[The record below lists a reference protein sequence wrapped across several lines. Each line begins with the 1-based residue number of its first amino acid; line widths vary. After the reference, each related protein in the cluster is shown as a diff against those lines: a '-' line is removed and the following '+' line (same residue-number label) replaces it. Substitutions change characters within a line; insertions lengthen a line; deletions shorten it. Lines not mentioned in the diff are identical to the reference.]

1 MVVRRFRLVPA
12 GALVAALAL
21 VAAPQP
27 IRGAGPQ
34 QPPPGQKPP
43 QGQQAQQPP
52 TFRGGVKVVRVD
64 VSVTTKDDRPIT
76 DLTTADFEVAE
87 DGVAQK
93 VDTAQFVRLDG
104 QRKAGDETSLEIR
117 SREHA
122 LAEAARD
129 DVRLFVIFLDD
140 YHIDK
145 IPSVTIPLREGLT
158 TFISKFQPTDLIAI
172 VDPLTPTNAVVFTRS
187 LADLT
192 AIVRQFEGR
201 HNEIF
206 PVKGAAEEAQLR
218 SGDVER
224 LRAEV
229 TLSALEALSVHLGG
243 VREGRK
249 TVIFVSQGPPLMSG
263 GLTLDTELRDVVE
276 AANRANVTIDTVDPR
291 GLGSY
296 TRAADSMYSLAAGTG
311 GRAILNTNAFEIGL
325 RQVVEDASAY
335 YLVGYS
341 PTRTEDDGK
350 YHKISVKVK
359 RSGAHVLAREGYWA
373 PSRKEMDAAAEISN
387 RPQVPGVA
395 SAMKNMARLEPR
407 GAVQAWFGLSR
418 TPDGKTQATLTWEP
432 ATTAPSAPVER
443 LELEIVPAGGRT
455 PVGPQLVVSA
465 TPPGQ
470 RTRPRGSIVLPPG
483 EVLLRFTARS
493 DDGAAI
499 DRWEQPFVIPDLS
512 APAVALATPRFYVA
526 ASLPEVRE
534 LQTAADPTPRAT
546 RVFRQTD
553 RVFVDVECYAGDAA
567 SAPVITAQLLSADG
581 KPLLP
586 LPVPPLQAGKARLE
600 LPIRG
605 LGKGTYLLRVRAE
618 AGGARAD
625 HIMAF
630 RVTP

>member
-1 MVVRRFRLVPA
+1 MAIGRSYLPSA
-12 GALVAALAL
+12 CALVAALAL
-21 VAAPQP
+21 VAAPKP
-27 IRGAGPQ
+27 LVGAGRQ
-34 QPPPGQKPP
+34 QPP
-43 QGQQAQQPP
+43 QGQQPPQNQQPP
-52 TFRGGVKVVRVD
+52 TFRGGVKLVRVD
-64 VSVTTKDDRPIT
+64 VSVTTKDDKPISG
-76 DLTTADFEVAE
+76 LTMADFEVAE

-93 VDTAQFVRLDG
+93 VETAQFVRLDG
-104 QRKAGDETSLEIR
+104 QRKSGDETSLEIR
-117 SREHA
+117 SQEHA

-145 IPSVTIPLREGLT
+145 DPSVTIPLREGLT

-172 VDPLTPTNAVVFTRS
+172 VDPLTPANAIVFTRS

-192 AIVRQFEGR
+192 NIVRQFEGR

-206 PVKGAAEEAQLR
+206 PVKNAAEEAQLR
-218 SGDVER
+218 SGDAER
-224 LRAEV
+224 LRAQV
-229 TLSALEALSVHLGG
+229 TLSALESLSVHLGG
-243 VREGRK
+243 IREGRK
-249 TVIFVSQGPPLMSG
+249 TVIFVSQGPPLLFNGM
-263 GLTLDTELRDVVE
+263 TLDTDLRDVIE

-291 GLGSY
+291 GLDSY
-296 TRAADSMYSLAAGTG
+296 VRAADSLYSLAAGTG
-311 GRAILNTNAFEIGL
+311 GRAILNTNNFELGL
-325 RQVVEDASAY
+325 RQVVDDASAY
-335 YLVGYS
+335 YLIGYS

-359 RSGAHVLAREGYWA
+359 RPGAHVLAREGYWA
-373 PSRKEMDAAAEISN
+373 PSRKEMDAAAEIAS

-395 SAMKNMARLEPR
+395 NAMKNMARLEPR

-418 TPDGKTQATLTWEP
+418 TPEGKTQATLTWDP
-432 ATTAPSAPVER
+432 ATTAPSAPVDR
-443 LELEIVPAGGRT
+443 LELEIVPAGSRT
-455 PVGPQLVVSA
+455 PIGPPLVVPS

-470 RTRPRGSIVLPPG
+470 RTRPRGSILLPPG
-483 EVLLRFTARS
+483 EVLLRFTARTV
-493 DDGAAI
+493 DGAAV
-499 DRWEQPFVIPDLS
+499 DRWEQPFAIPDLS

-526 ASLPEVRE
+526 ESLPEVRE

-553 RVFVDVECYAGDAA
+553 RVFVDVECYVSAA
-567 SAPVITAQLLSADG
+567 APAPVMTAQLLSADG

-605 LGKGTYLLRVRAE
+605 LGKGTYLLRVRVE
-618 AGGARAD
+618 AGGAQAE
-625 HIMAF
+625 HMMAF